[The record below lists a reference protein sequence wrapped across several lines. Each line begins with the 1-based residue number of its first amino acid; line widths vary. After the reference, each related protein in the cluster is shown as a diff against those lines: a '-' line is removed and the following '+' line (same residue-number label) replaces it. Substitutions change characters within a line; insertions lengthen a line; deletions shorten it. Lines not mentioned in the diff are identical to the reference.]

1 MIIPEDIIY
10 NSVNADEY
18 RDFFNAMN
26 AGIRRLATT
35 RGTAVEQ
42 GNNTVFTFTH
52 KDAKYRYVDN
62 GYGNDWF
69 ELQISTERY
78 PFPLGLNPDF
88 LAGDSYGWITVYK
101 AKEGA
106 TDDVITRNLN
116 GDWLEYVQ

>member
-1 MIIPEDIIY
+1 MIIPDDIIY
-10 NSVNADEY
+10 DSVNADEY

-78 PFPLGLNPDF
+78 PFPPGLNPDF
-88 LAGDSYGWITVYK
+88 LAGDNYGWITVYK

-116 GDWLEYVQ
+116 GDWLEYVY